1 MDGLIR
7 DVRESMVIRAI
18 RLDETH
24 QHPAMFKLAAT
35 IAFLLTLVGVW
46 QAINSDGAKNIS
58 KRRTPSLDWLVI
70 FIILSDR
77 GESTN
82 RPKNCGS
89 EFSDNCSDT
98 LRPRTAADLLCD
110 RQEAMGL
117 DVL

>member
-1 MDGLIR
+1 M
-7 DVRESMVIRAI
+7 AI

-24 QHPAMFKLAAT
+24 QHPALFKLAAT
-35 IAFLLTLVGVW
+35 IAFLLTLVGIW
-46 QAINSDGAKNIS
+46 QAIYSDGAKNIS
-58 KRRTPSLDWLVI
+58 KRETPSLDWLVI

-89 EFSDNCSDT
+89 EFSDNYSDT